1 MRIEIIEDDKIVN
14 TIEADEA
21 FAEANYPGAWRV
33 AAEQPEPPITP
44 EDARI
49 TRLAFVDRFT
59 DAEAVAIDL
68 ASIGATVQAASIRR
82 YLDKVNK
89 AVFIDLSREDTQAGV
104 QALETNGLISVG
116 RADVIL
122 TTPIQPHERPQ

>member
-1 MRIEIIEDDKIVN
+1 MDTTNVEAPIVTEEGGLVVREWPAADLTVVEDS
-14 TIEADEA
+14 
-21 FAEANYPGAWRV
+21 
-33 AAEQPEPPITP
+33 
-44 EDARI
+44 RI

-89 AVFIDLSREDTQAGV
+89 AAFIDLSREDTQAGV
-104 QALETNGLISVG
+104 QALETNGLLSVG
-116 RADVIL
+116 RASEIL
-122 TTPIQPHERPQ
+122 TNEIQPHERPQ

>member
-1 MRIEIIEDDKIVN
+1 MDTTNVEAPIVTEEGGLIVREWPAADLTVADDS
-14 TIEADEA
+14 
-21 FAEANYPGAWRV
+21 
-33 AAEQPEPPITP
+33 
-44 EDARI
+44 RI

-89 AVFIDLSREDTQAGV
+89 AVFIDLAREDTQAGV
-104 QALETNGLISVG
+104 QALETNGLISAG
-116 RADVIL
+116 RADAIL
-122 TTPIQPHERPQ
+122 TAPIQPHERPQ